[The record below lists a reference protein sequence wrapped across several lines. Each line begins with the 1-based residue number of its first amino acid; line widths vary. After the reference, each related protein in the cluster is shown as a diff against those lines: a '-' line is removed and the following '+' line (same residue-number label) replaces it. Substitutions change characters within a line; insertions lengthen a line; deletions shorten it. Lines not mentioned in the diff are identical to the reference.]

1 MDKNQL
7 ADYGISHT
15 SSDRIYRGLFVYSMG
30 FYQMLSKEIETSSSF
45 HKV

>member
-7 ADYGISHT
+7 ADYGISLT

-30 FYQMLSKEIETSSSF
+30 FYEMLRKEIETSQSF